1 MDEPSSKL
9 SEEDLGNEGTELCE
23 AEPSKTEPRK
33 AKKIPKGHR
42 GCPSKNIESFTSYF
56 PRVLKQVHMGLS
68 LSQEA
73 VNVMNSF
80 VMDMFGPI
88 AEEAG
93 HLARNNKRCTIT
105 PERSRPLCTC
115 CCLGRWASMSC
126 QRPPKW
132 SSNIPPAHRL
142 TPDHW
147 NFANQKLFSEP
158 LTRQE
163 KTCSTEQSLAL
174 WVLALC
180 STVHG

>member
-42 GCPSKNIESFTSYF
+42 GCSHGGHHSRCPSKNIESFTSYF

-73 VNVMNSF
+73 VNVVNSF
-80 VMDMFGPI
+80 VMDMFWPI
-88 AEEAG
+88 AEEGG

-115 CCLGRWASMSC
+115 CCLGRWASMPC
-126 QRPPKW
+126 QRPPTW
-132 SSNIPPAHRL
+132 SSNIPLAHRL
-142 TPDHW
+142 TPDHR
-147 NFANQKLFSEP
+147 NFANKKLFSEP
-158 LTRQE
+158 LTWQE
-163 KTCSTEQSLAL
+163 KTCSTE
-174 WVLALC
+174 
-180 STVHG
+180 